1 MVVHCLFE
9 QSGTFKN
16 TFKKLGY
23 EAVDYDMENQFN
35 QTDFVVDIF
44 DEIELSYNYKKSIF
58 DNIKEND
65 LVLAFFPCTYFS
77 VDSEM
82 SSRLEGRNI
91 DFNNKIMLSIEN
103 NEKRFYFY
111 KIFCEFVS
119 VIKNKKIKTIV
130 ENPSNR
136 NFLNRYFPK
145 VYDDI
150 VIFRNRTFYGDK
162 FHKPTMFMF
171 FNHVSKFTLFDYN
184 KIYEKQ
190 ILKNF
195 SKIERSLITKEFAE
209 FFIKNFI
216 EL

>member
-1 MVVHCLFE
+1 MIHCLFE

-16 TFKKLGY
+16 AFKKLGY
-23 EAVDYDMENQFN
+23 KAVDYDIENQFN
-35 QTDFVVDIF
+35 QTDFVIDIF
-44 DEIELSYNYKKSIF
+44 DEIELAYNGKKSIF
-58 DNIKEND
+58 DKIKQND
-65 LVLAFFPCTYFS
+65 LIFAFFPCTYFS

-82 SSRLEGRNI
+82 SSRLEGRKI
-91 DFNNKIMLSIEN
+91 YDINKIMLSIEN

-119 VIKNKKIKTIV
+119 IIKNKKIKTII
-130 ENPSNR
+130 ENPANR
-136 NFLNRYFPK
+136 NFLNRYFPQ

-150 VIFRNRTFYGDK
+150 VIFKNRTFYGDK
-162 FHKPTMFMF
+162 FHKPTMFMY
-171 FNHVSKFTLFDYN
+171 FNHFSKFTIFNYN

-190 ILKNF
+190 HLNNF
-195 SKIERSLITKEFAE
+195 SSIGRSLITQEFAE